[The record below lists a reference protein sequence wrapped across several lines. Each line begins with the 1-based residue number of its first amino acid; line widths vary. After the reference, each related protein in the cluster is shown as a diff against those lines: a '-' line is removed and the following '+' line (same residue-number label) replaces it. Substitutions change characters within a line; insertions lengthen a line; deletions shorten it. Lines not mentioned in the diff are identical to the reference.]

1 MSLFQLV
8 GNNCV
13 PLSASNSKKYRV
25 FLKKVLFV
33 FLGSLFFFASCK
45 KQPISKV
52 EVAPRAADLQS
63 QFERSHNAIFS
74 DTLTAI
80 AAKELQSWDSY
91 FLFSRFVKEHFSTV
105 SASQALGLSQELLE
119 VVSEMK
125 DSLKLPVLK
134 TKSMYARLH
143 VLYSEVYRL
152 KDMSEISSIKPG
164 EVQLQTAKIIAV
176 FNALNSKINSVYSRK
191 IFDEDLRFDESLFE
205 VYPQKEEMYSPKKKR
220 KFPLKRGTSKAL
232 R

>member
-1 MSLFQLV
+1 
-8 GNNCV
+8 
-13 PLSASNSKKYRV
+13 V
-25 FLKKVLFV
+25 FLKRVLFV

-105 SASQALGLSQELLE
+105 SASQALELSQELLE

-134 TKSMYARLH
+134 TKSTYARLH
-143 VLYSEVYRL
+143 VLYSEAYRL
-152 KDMSEISSIKPG
+152 KDMAEISSIKPE
-164 EVQLQTAKIIAV
+164 EVQLQTAKIIAA
-176 FNALNSKINSVYSRK
+176 FNALNSKINSVYSRN
-191 IFDEDLRFDESLFE
+191 IFDEDLHFDESLFE
-205 VYPQKEEMYSPKKKR
+205 VYPQKEELYSPKKQR
-220 KFPLKRGTSKAL
+220 KYPLNRGTSKK
-232 R
+232 RR

>member
-1 MSLFQLV
+1 M
-8 GNNCV
+8 
-13 PLSASNSKKYRV
+13 
-25 FLKKVLFV
+25 FLKRVLFV

-52 EVAPRAADLQS
+52 EAAPRAADLQS

-91 FLFSRFVKEHFSTV
+91 FLFSRFVKEHFSAV
-105 SASQALGLSQELLE
+105 SASQALELSQELLE

-125 DSLKLPVLK
+125 DSLELPVLK
-134 TKSMYARLH
+134 TKSTFARLH

-191 IFDEDLRFDESLFE
+191 IFDDDLHFDESQFE
-205 VYPQKEEMYSPKKKR
+205 VYPQREEMYSPKKQR
-220 KFPLKRGTSKAL
+220 SFPLKRGASKK
-232 R
+232 RR

>member
-1 MSLFQLV
+1 M
-8 GNNCV
+8 
-13 PLSASNSKKYRV
+13 
-25 FLKKVLFV
+25 FLKRVLFV
-33 FLGSLFFFASCK
+33 FLGSLLFFASCK
-45 KQPISKV
+45 KQPISNV
-52 EVAPRAADLQS
+52 EVVPRAADLQS
-63 QFERSHNAIFS
+63 QFESSYNAIFS

-134 TKSMYARLH
+134 TKSTYARLH

-191 IFDEDLRFDESLFE
+191 IFDDDLHFDESQFE
-205 VYPQKEEMYSPKKKR
+205 VYPQREEMYSPKKKR
-220 KFPLKRGTSKAL
+220 KFPLKRGASKK
-232 R
+232 RR

>member
-1 MSLFQLV
+1 MSLLKLV

-25 FLKKVLFV
+25 FLKRVLFV

-52 EVAPRAADLQS
+52 EIAPRAADLQS
-63 QFERSHNAIFS
+63 ERSHNAIFS

-80 AAKELQSWDSY
+80 ATKKLQSWNSY
-91 FLFSRFVKEHFSTV
+91 FLFSRFVKEHFSAV

-152 KDMSEISSIKPG
+152 KDMSEISSIKPQ

-176 FNALNSKINSVYSRK
+176 FNALNSKINSVYTRN

-205 VYPQKEEMYSPKKKR
+205 VYPQKEELYSPKKKR
-220 KFPLKRGTSKAL
+220 RFPLKRGTSKAL

>member
-1 MSLFQLV
+1 M
-8 GNNCV
+8 
-13 PLSASNSKKYRV
+13 KR
-25 FLKKVLFV
+25 VLFV

-52 EVAPRAADLQS
+52 EVVPRAADLQL
-63 QFERSHNAIFS
+63 QFERLHNATFS

-80 AAKELQSWDSY
+80 ASKELQSWDSY
-91 FLFSRFVKEHFSTV
+91 FLFSRFLKEHFSTV
-105 SASQALGLSQELLE
+105 SASQALELSQELLE
-119 VVSEMK
+119 IASEMR

-143 VLYSEVYRL
+143 VLHSEAYRL
-152 KDMSEISSIKPG
+152 KDMSAISSIKPR

-191 IFDEDLRFDESLFE
+191 IFDQDLRFDESMFE
-205 VYPQKEEMYSPKKKR
+205 VYPQKELLYSPNKQR
-220 KFPLKRGTSKAL
+220 SFPLKRGASKK
-232 R
+232 RR